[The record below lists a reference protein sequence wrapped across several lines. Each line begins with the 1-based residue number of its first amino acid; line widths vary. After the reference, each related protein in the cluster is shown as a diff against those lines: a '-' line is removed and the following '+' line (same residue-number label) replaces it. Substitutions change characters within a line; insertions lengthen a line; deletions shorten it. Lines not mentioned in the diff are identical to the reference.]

1 MIATQKTLWE
11 EGMFLT
17 PQHFQQW
24 DRYHEALLR
33 QRLKSIRP
41 LDWGITALALDE
53 DALLNGMLT
62 LTSCAGTMR
71 NGTYFDAPDRDPLPA
86 SRNFLEFFDPQA
98 KVLGIYVGVPILRS
112 GGLVC
117 RSTSDGDGGVP
128 TPGAR
133 RTVIVD
139 DDTRVGSEREIATV
153 VHNLRVLFDGES
165 FDDFESIKVAEIG
178 KTPTGQYALNP
189 DYVPP
194 CQYASV
200 SPFVMRLLRR
210 ATEILVSKS
219 EELAG
224 QQRKTGGMAEAA
236 RFWLLHTANSH
247 LPRVLHYYYQERV
260 HPETIFLELSQL
272 AAELCTFTGSEHPR
286 DLPVYVHDDL
296 GTTFSQL
303 AGKLRFL
310 LDTVIPT
317 KCVEVAL
324 EAKGEALFTGRLEDP
339 ALLEQAQFYL
349 SVGADAPEE
358 ALLAGMASKARVSSR
373 DKMEDLIASALRG
386 LRFKHVP
393 SPPAEIPVEPGH
405 VYFQIEKFGPHWDA
419 IAASHTIAI
428 HCPLDFAHFRL
439 ELLAV
444 KG

>member
-24 DRYHEALLR
+24 DRYHEALLC

-41 LDWGITALALDE
+41 LDWGLTALALDE
-53 DALLNGMLT
+53 DALLNGTLT
-62 LTSCAGTMR
+62 LTRCAGTMR
-71 NGTYFDAPDRDPLPA
+71 DGTYFDAPVRDPLPA
-86 SRNFLEFFDPQA
+86 SRSFLEFFNPQA
-98 KVLGIYVGVPILRS
+98 KVLGVHLGIPILRS

-117 RSTSDGDGGVP
+117 RPLIEGDGVP
-128 TPGAR
+128 TPGTR
-133 RTVIVD
+133 KTVTVD
-139 DDTRVGSEREIATV
+139 DETRVGSEREIATV
-153 VHNLRVLFDGES
+153 VHNLRVLFEGES
-165 FDDFESIKVAEIG
+165 FDDFESMKIAEIG
-178 KTPTGQYALNP
+178 MTPTGGYAPIPN
-189 DYVPP
+189 YVPP
-194 CQYASV
+194 CQYTSV
-200 SPFVMRLLRR
+200 SPFVEHLLRQ
-210 ATEILVSKS
+210 ASEILISKS

-247 LPRVLHYYYQERV
+247 LPRVVHYYHQDRV
-260 HPETIFLELSQL
+260 HPETVFLELSQL
-272 AAELCTFTGSEHPR
+272 AAELCTFAGSERAR

-303 AGKLRFL
+303 AERLRYL

-317 KCVEVAL
+317 KCVEIAL
-324 EAKGEALFTGRLEDP
+324 EAKGESLFTGRVDDP

-349 SVGADAPEE
+349 SVGADAPEDT
-358 ALLAGMASKARVSSR
+358 LLSQIAAKARVSSR
-373 DKMEDLIASALRG
+373 DKMQELIASALRG
-386 LRFKHVP
+386 IRLKHVP

-419 IAASHTIAI
+419 IAASHTIAV
-428 HCPLDFAHFRL
+428 HVPLDFANFRL